1 MNKNMKKLFIP
12 IFCFL
17 GLSLMAQENMHPS
30 PAQTKKIVI
39 TGATLHI
46 GNGQIISN
54 GSIAIEKGKLI
65 ILSTTPT
72 LSGDIEHIDAT
83 GKHIYPGVIAANT
96 NLGLVEVSST
106 KSTIDF
112 DELGEMNPNIR
123 SIVAYNTDSKVINTL
138 RSNGVLLAN
147 IVPQGGMISG
157 SSSVVQLDAWNWE
170 DAAYALDNGVHLTF
184 PALINRPN
192 GASGR
197 RGADADPVKAGLE
210 RIETARVFFREA
222 KAYLNEKSHV
232 AANLKFEA
240 TKGLFDRSKSLYIH
254 CDLVKEM
261 LTAIDFAKEFN
272 FKLVIAGGAD
282 SWMIADILAANHVA
296 VILHEPHALP
306 AAEDDAVDQPYK
318 TGAQLQKAGVLFTIC
333 QDTGDGYTQNRN
345 LPFMAGTL
353 SAYGLTREE
362 ALSAIT
368 LNPAKILG
376 IADRTGSL
384 ENGKDANLVICQGDL
399 LDMKSSIVT
408 HAFIQGRAIN
418 LDNKHSQL
426 YNRYKYKYNL

>member
-1 MNKNMKKLFIP
+1 L
-12 IFCFL
+12 
-17 GLSLMAQENMHPS
+17 
-30 PAQTKKIVI
+30 
-39 TGATLHI
+39 
-46 GNGQIISN
+46 
-54 GSIAIEKGKLI
+54 IA
-65 ILSTTPT
+65 P
-72 LSGDIEHIDAT
+72 
-83 GKHIYPGVIAANT
+83 NT

-106 KSTIDF
+106 KSTADF
-112 DELGEMNPNIR
+112 DELGELNPNIR

-138 RSNGVLLAN
+138 RSNGVLLAQ
-147 IVPQGGMISG
+147 IVPQGGLISG
-157 SSSVVQLDAWNWE
+157 SSTIVQLDAWNWE
-170 DAAYALDNGVHLTF
+170 DAAYVLDNGVHMTF

-192 GASGR
+192 GGGGR
-197 RGADADPVKAGLE
+197 RGGESDAVKAGLE
-210 RIETARVFFREA
+210 RIETGRVFFREA
-222 KAYLNEKSHV
+222 KAYFNEKSHT
-232 AANLKFEA
+232 AINLKFEA
-240 TKGLFDRSKSLYIH
+240 TKGLFDRKKSLYVH

-261 LTAIDFAKEFN
+261 LIAIDFAKEFN

-282 SWMIADILAANHVA
+282 SWMIADILAANQVA
-296 VILHEPHALP
+296 VILHEPHSLP

-333 QDTGDGYTQNRN
+333 QDSGDGYTQIRN
-345 LPFMAGTL
+345 LPFLAGTM

-384 ENGKDANLVICQGDL
+384 ENGKDANIVICQGDL
-399 LDMKSSIVT
+399 LDMKTSVVT

-418 LDNKHSQL
+418 LDNKHTQL